1 VVGYRAEDI
10 RTRLGDSFR
19 GVPIRYADNADWAT
33 TPNAESLVRAA
44 PFLGERPTLLCDG
57 DLVIAP
63 GGLKLALPDDADL
76 LLVTDPE
83 VALDDEAMKVIP
95 DQGGQVAALRKNSAA
110 GTAEFIGVSLW
121 REIRPLIAAIRALP
135 PGEVKYYEDGINRL
149 LDRGKLRAVCHEI
162 APFTWAEIDTEE
174 DYRRAT
180 KLDLDYS
187 PHLMR
192 VVTEMFRSG
201 DAVIRGALAKI
212 SMWHSRPRLCTPNA
226 QGTGEGACAPSE
238 SSGETVDKPH
248 PGRIGAGASLLV
260 GALLALAGILAALAG
275 HTLTGILL
283 AFLGTAGGMAEHFPD
298 QSPRLL
304 RLGRFLDRAVDLG
317 LPVALVAPILPDPE
331 ALLAAAITAA
341 VFFLYYFTGISYLL
355 IIPRSSFLSNP
366 EDLKAM
372 NRAWLERGGALPLD
386 RGGLLVILSL
396 CIALL
401 PLPVVSA
408 FLVFSLLAFLLWAW
422 QSIRAWS
429 LIRA

>member
-1 VVGYRAEDI
+1 
-10 RTRLGDSFR
+10 
-19 GVPIRYADNADWAT
+19 
-33 TPNAESLVRAA
+33 
-44 PFLGERPTLLCDG
+44 
-57 DLVIAP
+57 
-63 GGLKLALPDDADL
+63 
-76 LLVTDPE
+76 
-83 VALDDEAMKVIP
+83 
-95 DQGGQVAALRKNSAA
+95 
-110 GTAEFIGVSLW
+110 
-121 REIRPLIAAIRALP
+121 
-135 PGEVKYYEDGINRL
+135 
-149 LDRGKLRAVCHEI
+149 
-162 APFTWAEIDTEE
+162 
-174 DYRRAT
+174 
-180 KLDLDYS
+180 
-187 PHLMR
+187 MR
-192 VVTEMFRSG
+192 VVTGMFRSG
-201 DAVIRGALAKI
+201 DVAIRGALACLSR
-212 SMWHSRPRLCTPNA
+212 SML
-226 QGTGEGACAPSE
+226 
-238 SSGETVDKPH
+238 
-248 PGRIGAGASLLV
+248 GRIGAGASLLL
-260 GALLALAGILAALAG
+260 GALLALTGILAALAG
-275 HTLTGILL
+275 YTLTGILL